1 VDSFEA
7 REILALYRPGDTN
20 HLDPRMAEALDLARR
35 DPQLAVWFGQH
46 CAAHVK
52 LAGEPE
58 LLGAPAAAKPGKP
71 AEVDEHIIPINRT
84 ALFMIG
90 AAGLAV
96 VSIFLWTWLTPRPR
110 NNFANYRDRMARLVQ
125 RSYPV
130 KILLT
135 DQAQIRQ
142 YFHSNSGPYDFP
154 MPHNLEKF
162 PGTGAAV
169 MTWHSQPVSMM
180 GLAAGRNTN
189 LYIFVIKKSTFTDEF
204 FPASTQYARVGRLM
218 TASWAGPTNVYLL
231 TGPNDTAA
239 LQYFLTATP

>member
-1 VDSFEA
+1 MDSFEA

-20 HLDPRMAEALDLARR
+20 HLDPRMAEALELARR

-52 LAGEPE
+52 LPGEPE
-58 LLGAPAAAKPGKP
+58 LIGTPVPAKPEKP
-71 AEVDEHIIPINRT
+71 VEGDEHILPINKP
-84 ALFMIG
+84 ALILIG
-90 AAGLAV
+90 AAFLIVVVAV
-96 VSIFLWTWLTPRPR
+96 LWVTFNRTPPDK
-110 NNFANYRDRMARLVQ
+110 FISYRDRMARLVQ

-135 DQAQIRQ
+135 DQAQVRQ
-142 YFHSNSGPYDFP
+142 YFRSNGGPYDFA

-162 PGTGAAV
+162 PGTGSAV
-169 MTWHSQPVSMM
+169 MTWHGQPVSMM
-180 GLAAGRNTN
+180 GLAAGGNTN

-204 FPASTQYARVGRLM
+204 FPASIQYARVGRLM

-239 LQYFLTATP
+239 LQSYLIGTP